1 MKQSIC
7 KIVGKK
13 DVQLFATD
21 YYGKFKEMLQDDS
34 KTIGDYENDTLRI
47 YDSFKNDVCSGAL
60 YINTGKCSNDVK
72 GKYFSNESYV
82 PLKNVPECQIYS
94 STTIYDIKKM
104 IHNKL
109 NIPIDSQLL
118 YKLSGSS
125 KALENT
131 TTLNEIK
138 IGNR

>member
-1 MKQSIC
+1 MFW
-7 KIVGKK
+7 G
-13 DVQLFATD
+13 
-21 YYGKFKEMLQDDS
+21 
-34 KTIGDYENDTLRI
+34 
-47 YDSFKNDVCSGAL
+47 

-82 PLKNVPECQIYS
+82 PLKNVLVPNLWQYNYLIL
-94 STTIYDIKKM
+94 KM

-138 IGNR
+138 IGIDDQLYIDVFTPLPPNGGECILHCQSI